1 MNRHLVRLFP
11 VVLLALTSVPGLIQ
25 AQRFV
30 LPTPNTALFEVGGLE
45 RYLVGTEGKP
55 YTTGGFGCVRTDGH
69 QLHEG
74 LDIRCV
80 RRNRAGEPV
89 DPVLAVTHGIVVH
102 INRNAGLST
111 YGKYVVIQHVIDGVQ
126 IYSLYAHLSEIA
138 DELCAGRVVAPG
150 QVIGRMGRTAST
162 YRIPKDRA
170 HLHFELNLVVNDFFP
185 VWFKR
190 NCPGERNDH
199 GVWNGQNLLGLDP
212 RAILIKDAIHGT
224 NFNLCEYI
232 SSLPV
237 LCRVRVRA
245 ADFPWLKR
253 YPMFVKPAGHDPSL
267 TKGYEM
273 ALTFNGIPIELKPL
287 TDAQLGERA
296 DRIALVWV
304 NEQEHN
310 QNPCCKLVTRRA
322 GRWELT
328 QTGRRLVDLIIF
340 NPD

>member
-1 MNRHLVRLFP
+1 MNSHRVRLF
-11 VVLLALTSVPGLIQ
+11 LLFFFVCALFPGVIQ

-30 LPTPNTALFEVGGLE
+30 LPTPNTALLEVSGLE

-69 QLHEG
+69 QFHEG

-80 RRNRAGEPV
+80 HRDRAGEPA
-89 DPVLAVTHGIVVH
+89 DPVLAVAHGIVVY

-111 YGKYVVIQHVIDGVQ
+111 FGKYVVIQHVIDGVQ
-126 IYSLYAHLSEIA
+126 IYSLYAHLSDVAA
-138 DELCAGRVVAPG
+138 DLCAGGVVAPG

-162 YRIPKDRA
+162 YRIPRDRA

-212 RAILIKDAIHGT
+212 QAILIKDSIHGT

-232 SSLPV
+232 SGLPV

-245 ADFPWLKR
+245 VNFPWLKR

-267 TKGYEM
+267 TRGYEL
-273 ALTFNGIPIELKPL
+273 ALTFNGIPIELTPL
-287 TDAQLGERA
+287 TEAQLGNSA
-296 DRIALVWV
+296 ARIELVWV
-304 NEQEHN
+304 NEQEHK
-310 QNPCCKLVTRRA
+310 QNPCCKLVARRA
-322 GRWELT
+322 RGWELT